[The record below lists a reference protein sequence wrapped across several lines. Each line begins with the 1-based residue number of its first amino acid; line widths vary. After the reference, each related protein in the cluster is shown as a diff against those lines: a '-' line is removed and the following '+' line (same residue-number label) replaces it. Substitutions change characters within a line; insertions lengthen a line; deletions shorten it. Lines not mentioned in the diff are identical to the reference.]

1 MKSLPEVL
9 VCMTTGRSLDRLGPF
24 EFTPSYISGAD
35 TGLREARDCW
45 GLFIYW
51 NWYRI
56 ERKIDSLSEADP
68 FRIIFFIMVDNKED
82 GIGSDTINCTHGPF
96 ELPQRRRASTLLIL
110 ARRATLA
117 SRK

>member
-1 MKSLPEVL
+1 MIAGV
-9 VCMTTGRSLDRLGPF
+9 F
-24 EFTPSYISGAD
+24 
-35 TGLREARDCW
+35 
-45 GLFIYW
+45 LFIGTGIAS
-51 NWYRI
+51 NV
-56 ERKIDSLSEADP
+56 KNVDSLSEADP